1 MRREIPETGSPVK
14 FLAAMLCSSQVF
26 HYYLI
31 MSTLQNE
38 VILENIY
45 EEVIA
50 EATDT
55 GNLAMMTIE
64 DVEFEV
70 NRRFQD
76 LSN

>member
-1 MRREIPETGSPVK
+1 MQLNYSLTDFSN
-14 FLAAMLCSSQVF
+14 F
-26 HYYLI
+26 LI
-31 MSTLQNE
+31 MSTLANE
-38 VILENIY
+38 MILENIY

-55 GNLAMMTIE
+55 GNIAMMTIE

>member
-1 MRREIPETGSPVK
+1 MDLVKPDIPSLIFYT
-14 FLAAMLCSSQVF
+14 F
-26 HYYLI
+26 LI

-55 GNLAMMTIE
+55 GNIAMMTIE

>member
-1 MRREIPETGSPVK
+1 
-14 FLAAMLCSSQVF
+14 
-26 HYYLI
+26 
-31 MSTLQNE
+31 MSTLAKE
-38 VILENIY
+38 MIRENIY

-55 GNLAMMTIE
+55 GNIAMMTIE

>member
-1 MRREIPETGSPVK
+1 
-14 FLAAMLCSSQVF
+14 
-26 HYYLI
+26 

-38 VILENIY
+38 IILENIY

>member
-1 MRREIPETGSPVK
+1 
-14 FLAAMLCSSQVF
+14 
-26 HYYLI
+26 

-55 GNLAMMTIE
+55 GNIAMMTIE

-70 NRRFQD
+70 IVVSKIYLTKHTLFIFLLCQIKHFVH
-76 LSN
+76 

>member
-1 MRREIPETGSPVK
+1 
-14 FLAAMLCSSQVF
+14 
-26 HYYLI
+26 
-31 MSTLQNE
+31 MSNLQNE
-38 VILENIY
+38 ILLENIY
-45 EEVIA
+45 EEVMA

>member
-1 MRREIPETGSPVK
+1 
-14 FLAAMLCSSQVF
+14 
-26 HYYLI
+26 
-31 MSTLQNE
+31 MSTLANE
-38 VILENIY
+38 MILENIY

-55 GNLAMMTIE
+55 GNLTMMTIE